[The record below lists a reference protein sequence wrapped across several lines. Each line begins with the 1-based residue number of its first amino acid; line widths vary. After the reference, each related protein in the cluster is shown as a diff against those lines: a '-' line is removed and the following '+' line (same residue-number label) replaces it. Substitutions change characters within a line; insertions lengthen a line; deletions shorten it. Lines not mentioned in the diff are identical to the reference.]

1 MRDRRALR
9 VGGCVGGGGGNY
21 DAFQSITRSDAQ
33 AAAVA
38 AFRPCPAARR
48 PPVFDCDCCPYLT
61 PAIDCSPDFSSHLL
75 NLGHNPSVTTTTT
88 TTAPYILITTTNSDG
103 DSDGDGDGHNNDN
116 DNANELVAGSGSTG
130 CKPFA
135 MSFSMAAPPPCV
147 YSPSFRSHLL
157 NCFFPFPQTHA
168 LAASPNRRI
177 SSSPF

>member
-61 PAIDCSPDFSSHLL
+61 PAIDSSPDFFSHLL
-75 NLGHNPSVTTTTT
+75 NLGHNPSVTTTT

-103 DSDGDGDGHNNDN
+103 DSDGDGDGDGHNNDN

-157 NCFFPFPQTHA
+157 NLLLSISADPCP
-168 LAASPNRRI
+168 RRL
-177 SSSPF
+177 SQPSH